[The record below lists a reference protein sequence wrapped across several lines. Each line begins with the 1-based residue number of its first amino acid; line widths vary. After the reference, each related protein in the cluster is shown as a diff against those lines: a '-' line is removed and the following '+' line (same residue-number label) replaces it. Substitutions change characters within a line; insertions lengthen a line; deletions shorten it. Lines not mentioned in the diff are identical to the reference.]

1 MPFGGKLDPENRW
14 VKLSEIIPW
23 DDFARIYYRQMS
35 SRTGRP
41 CKDARLVIGA
51 TLIKHKLNLSDE
63 ETVQQI
69 QENPYLQFF
78 VGLSSFTGEQLFAP
92 SLFVEIRKQN
102 HLYRI

>member
-1 MPFGGKLDPENRW
+1 MITYKSSRQLTLDGFHMPFGGKLNPKNRW

-23 DDFARIYYRQMS
+23 DDFAQIYYRQMS

-51 TLIKHKLNLSDE
+51 MLIKHKLNLSDE

-69 QENPYLQFF
+69 QENPYLR
-78 VGLSSFTGEQLFAP
+78 VPRTSALSAMM
-92 SLFVEIRKQN
+92 
-102 HLYRI
+102 LY